1 MTAEVAAAGHLEPG
15 TATFRRAN
23 WALFAAAFSTFASL
37 YGVQPLLTIF
47 AEQFGLGADGSSLAL
62 SLTTATL
69 GVAIVLAGSLSDAIG
84 RKRLMFISLI
94 LAALL
99 NLLVALAPNWP
110 LLLASRAMMGLA
122 LCGIPATA
130 MAYIAEEFSPK
141 ATGFAMGLYIGGSAI
156 GGMAGRLLIGV
167 VADIFSW
174 RVAVGLVGV
183 VVLVSAVLM
192 RQLLQE
198 SRHFHAKPFRPDEF
212 LPSLARVFVDPG
224 LRWLYAVGFLL
235 MGGFITVFNYL
246 GFRLSAEPYA
256 LSHAVIASIFLSYM
270 VGSASSTWAGTLADR
285 IGRRKVLWIMILA
298 MGAGLALTG
307 FASLAVII
315 AGVVV
320 LTFGYFGAH
329 AVASGWVG
337 RRALGARAQA
347 TSVYL
352 FFYYIGSSIVGT
364 LGGWMW
370 NHYAWRGVM
379 VLAGVVIGS
388 ALGIAIRLYFLQ
400 PLTLPADRAK
410 VSPVAAA

>member
-1 MTAEVAAAGHLEPG
+1 MTADVAAAGHVEPG
-15 TATFRRAN
+15 TAAFRRAN

-37 YGVQPLLTIF
+37 YGVQPLLPIF
-47 AEQFGLGADGSSLAL
+47 AEQFGLGADVSSLAL

-69 GVAIVLAGSLSDAIG
+69 GVALILAGSLSDAIG

-99 NLLVALAPNWP
+99 NLLVALAPSWP
-110 LLLASRAMMGLA
+110 LVLMARALMGLA
-122 LCGIPATA
+122 LCGVPATA
-130 MAYIAEEFSPK
+130 MAYIAEEIAPK

-167 VADIFSW
+167 VADLFSW
-174 RVAVGLVGV
+174 RIAVGTVG
-183 VVLVSAVLM
+183 LAVLASALLM
-192 RQLLQE
+192 QRLLQE
-198 SRHFHAKPFRPDEF
+198 SRHFRAIPFRPNEF

-246 GFRLSAEPYA
+246 GFLLSAEPYG
-256 LSHAVIASIFLSYM
+256 LSHAVIASIFLCYM

-285 IGRRKVLWIMILA
+285 IGRRKVLWFMILV
-298 MGAGLALTG
+298 MGVGLALTS

-315 AGVVV
+315 TGVVV
-320 LTFGYFGAH
+320 LTCGYFGAH

-347 TSVYL
+347 TSMYL
-352 FFYYIGSSIVGT
+352 FFYYIGSSVVGT
-364 LGGWMW
+364 AL
-370 NHYAWRGVM
+370 RP
-379 VLAGVVIGS
+379 IGHPPRS
-388 ALGIAIRLYFLQ
+388 MLNPSDRQ
-400 PLTLPADRAK
+400 PPIFVSMPAAERPKRHGNGRARAPANRR
-410 VSPVAAA
+410 STP